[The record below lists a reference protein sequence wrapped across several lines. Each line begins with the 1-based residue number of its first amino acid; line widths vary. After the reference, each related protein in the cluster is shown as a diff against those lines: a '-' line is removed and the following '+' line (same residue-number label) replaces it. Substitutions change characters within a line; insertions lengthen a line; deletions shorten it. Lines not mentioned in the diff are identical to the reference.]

1 MVIFQIFCGS
11 CCFGLKDFQL
21 PKSFRNHFFSYIH
34 LFRLF
39 RNYLKCFNFFRM
51 EQIMV
56 IATLELSLMKTKKKL
71 IEVILQ
77 HRPHKYQKSSFSSPV
92 QFDSLSLHTQT
103 LQNNWDKKGFFN
115 DPEHFART

>member
-1 MVIFQIFCGS
+1 
-11 CCFGLKDFQL
+11 
-21 PKSFRNHFFSYIH
+21 
-34 LFRLF
+34 
-39 RNYLKCFNFFRM
+39 M

-115 DPEHFART
+115 DPELFARARLEKTETFGNANELFLWVQYISKHPIGLRM